1 MKTYPHLMLDLE
13 TMGDTSDA
21 AIVSIAAIEFDI
33 NTGET
38 GREFYKKVDLQS
50 SIDAGGIVSAKTIQ
64 WWLMQNEAAKIEI
77 LKEGQLLTRVVY
89 DLHIEFG
96 SHYEVFS
103 KPSGFDIPILKHAF
117 HSVGVP
123 YPFNHRLER
132 CVRTYISLRPDIA
145 SSIEFTGIPHHALHD
160 CHHQIKQVCAVHQ
173 SLNLN
178 PNGQHNQIS

>member
-1 MKTYPHLMLDLE
+1 MKTYLHLMLDLE

-21 AIVSIAAIEFDI
+21 AIVSIAAVEFDI

-38 GREFYKKVDLQS
+38 GREFFKKVDLQS
-50 SIDAGGIVSAKTIQ
+50 SIDAGGVVSAKTIQ

-77 LKEGQLLTRVVY
+77 LKEGTVLPSVCVMLRR
-89 DLHIEFG
+89 EFG
-96 SHYEVFS
+96 DNYEVFS
-103 KPSGFDIPILKHAF
+103 KPGSFDIPILKHAF
-117 HSVGVP
+117 RSVGVP

-145 SSIEFTGIPHHALHD
+145 NSIEFTGTPHHALHD

-178 PNGQHNQIS
+178 PNGQYNQIS